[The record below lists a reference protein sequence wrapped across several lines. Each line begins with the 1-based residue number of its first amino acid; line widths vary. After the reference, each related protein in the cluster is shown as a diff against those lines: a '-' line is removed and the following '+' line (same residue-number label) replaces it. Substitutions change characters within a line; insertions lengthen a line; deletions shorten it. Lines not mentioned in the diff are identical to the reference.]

1 MKLKKWWVIA
11 LIMILPLLF
20 IMGNLKKKTIETAEN
35 NLKTINKYKNIK
47 RVALTFDDGPSS
59 ECTPRLLD
67 ILKKENVKATFFLV
81 GKNIKENEDIVIRMK
96 NEGHLIGNHTFN
108 HSQLTKLGFD
118 EAVEE
123 INTTNA
129 WITNISGYTPEY
141 IRPPFGSFTDELLS
155 ETSMSVVMW
164 NVDPLDWKYKN
175 KDIVTDK
182 ILKNV
187 KNGDIILMHDIFESR
202 LTVNLAPADTKK
214 AGTAYDLPILLS
226 ILAAAGEIDAP
237 PDNAL
242 FFGELS
248 LTGELR
254 PVCGALSMALA
265 ARDAGFKTVFVP
277 AMNAAEASY
286 ASGVTVFPIR
296 TLNELLGHLNGR
308 KPLTPCAPPP
318 RPEPQDDALDFAHVL
333 GQHAVKRALEIAAA
347 GGHNVLLS
355 GPPGSGKSMAAKR
368 FSTILPPLSDS
379 ERLEVIR
386 VWSAIGRGQEAVE
399 RAERPFRA
407 PHHNSSANAMAG
419 GSGAAGR
426 LPVPGE
432 ITLAHRGVLFLDEFP
447 EFRRDVLETL
457 RQPLEDGKVTISRV
471 AGQVTYPARFQL
483 IAAMNPCKCGWYGTE
498 RCTCTKAAVQQYLH
512 RLSGPLLDRIDLQ
525 VAVQPV
531 EYAALAARGQASEEH
546 SADIRA
552 RVLAARE
559 RQYARQGADVCNAA
573 IPPPQL
579 AEHCPLS
586 ADASRMFAAAFQRLG
601 LTARAHDRVL
611 RVARTIA
618 DLADS
623 SVIEAEHLAEALQY
637 RSLDRAAGS

>member
-1 MKLKKWWVIA
+1 
-11 LIMILPLLF
+11 
-20 IMGNLKKKTIETAEN
+20 
-35 NLKTINKYKNIK
+35 
-47 RVALTFDDGPSS
+47 
-59 ECTPRLLD
+59 
-67 ILKKENVKATFFLV
+67 
-81 GKNIKENEDIVIRMK
+81 
-96 NEGHLIGNHTFN
+96 
-108 HSQLTKLGFD
+108 
-118 EAVEE
+118 
-123 INTTNA
+123 
-129 WITNISGYTPEY
+129 
-141 IRPPFGSFTDELLS
+141 
-155 ETSMSVVMW
+155 
-164 NVDPLDWKYKN
+164 
-175 KDIVTDK
+175 
-182 ILKNV
+182 
-187 KNGDIILMHDIFESR
+187 
-202 LTVNLAPADTKK
+202 
-214 AGTAYDLPILLS
+214 
-226 ILAAAGEIDAP
+226 
-237 PDNAL
+237 
-242 FFGELS
+242 
-248 LTGELR
+248 
-254 PVCGALSMALA
+254 MALA

-286 ASGVTVFPIR
+286 ASGVTVFPIH
-296 TLNELLGHLNGR
+296 TLNELLGHLNSR

-318 RPEPQDDALDFAHVL
+318 RPKPQDDALDFAHVL

-457 RQPLEDGKVTISRV
+457 RQPLEDGRVTISRV

>member
-1 MKLKKWWVIA
+1 M
-11 LIMILPLLF
+11 
-20 IMGNLKKKTIETAEN
+20 TAT
-35 NLKTINKYKNIK
+35 LS
-47 RVALTFDDGPSS
+47 PSS
-59 ECTPRLLD
+59 ASSPAVFPGWMSSVCRPGAVSEAGER
-67 ILKKENVKATFFLV
+67 VRAAAKACA
-81 GKNIKENEDIVIRMK
+81 
-96 NEGHLIGNHTFN
+96 
-108 HSQLTKLGFD
+108 FD
-118 EAVEE
+118 WPV
-123 INTTNA
+123 
-129 WITNISGYTPEY
+129 
-141 IRPPFGSFTDELLS
+141 
-155 ETSMSVVMW
+155 
-164 NVDPLDWKYKN
+164 
-175 KDIVTDK
+175 
-182 ILKNV
+182 
-187 KNGDIILMHDIFESR
+187 SR

-254 PVCGALSMALA
+254 SVCGALSMALA

-286 ASGVTVFPIR
+286 ASGVTVFPIH

-426 LPVPGE
+426 LPCPGE

-457 RQPLEDGKVTISRV
+457 RQPLEDGRVTISRV

-559 RQYARQGADVCNAA
+559 RQYTRQGADVCNAA

>member
-1 MKLKKWWVIA
+1 M
-11 LIMILPLLF
+11 
-20 IMGNLKKKTIETAEN
+20 
-35 NLKTINKYKNIK
+35 
-47 RVALTFDDGPSS
+47 
-59 ECTPRLLD
+59 
-67 ILKKENVKATFFLV
+67 
-81 GKNIKENEDIVIRMK
+81 
-96 NEGHLIGNHTFN
+96 
-108 HSQLTKLGFD
+108 
-118 EAVEE
+118 
-123 INTTNA
+123 
-129 WITNISGYTPEY
+129 
-141 IRPPFGSFTDELLS
+141 
-155 ETSMSVVMW
+155 
-164 NVDPLDWKYKN
+164 
-175 KDIVTDK
+175 
-182 ILKNV
+182 
-187 KNGDIILMHDIFESR
+187 
-202 LTVNLAPADTKK
+202 
-214 AGTAYDLPILLS
+214 
-226 ILAAAGEIDAP
+226 
-237 PDNAL
+237 
-242 FFGELS
+242 
-248 LTGELR
+248 
-254 PVCGALSMALA
+254 
-265 ARDAGFKTVFVP
+265 
-277 AMNAAEASY
+277 
-286 ASGVTVFPIR
+286 
-296 TLNELLGHLNGR
+296 
-308 KPLTPCAPPP
+308 
-318 RPEPQDDALDFAHVL
+318 L

-457 RQPLEDGKVTISRV
+457 RQPLEDGRVTISRV

-531 EYAALAARGQASEEH
+531 EYAALAARGQTSEEH

-559 RQYARQGADVCNAA
+559 RQYARQGSDVCNAA

>member
-1 MKLKKWWVIA
+1 
-11 LIMILPLLF
+11 
-20 IMGNLKKKTIETAEN
+20 
-35 NLKTINKYKNIK
+35 
-47 RVALTFDDGPSS
+47 
-59 ECTPRLLD
+59 
-67 ILKKENVKATFFLV
+67 
-81 GKNIKENEDIVIRMK
+81 
-96 NEGHLIGNHTFN
+96 
-108 HSQLTKLGFD
+108 
-118 EAVEE
+118 
-123 INTTNA
+123 
-129 WITNISGYTPEY
+129 
-141 IRPPFGSFTDELLS
+141 
-155 ETSMSVVMW
+155 
-164 NVDPLDWKYKN
+164 
-175 KDIVTDK
+175 
-182 ILKNV
+182 
-187 KNGDIILMHDIFESR
+187 
-202 LTVNLAPADTKK
+202 
-214 AGTAYDLPILLS
+214 
-226 ILAAAGEIDAP
+226 
-237 PDNAL
+237 
-242 FFGELS
+242 
-248 LTGELR
+248 
-254 PVCGALSMALA
+254 MALA

-432 ITLAHRGVLFLDEFP
+432 ITLTHRGVLFLDEFP

-457 RQPLEDGKVTISRV
+457 RQPLEDGRVTISRV

>member
-1 MKLKKWWVIA
+1 MVS
-11 LIMILPLLF
+11 
-20 IMGNLKKKTIETAEN
+20 
-35 NLKTINKYKNIK
+35 
-47 RVALTFDDGPSS
+47 RVFSAGLSGIDG
-59 ECTPRLLD
+59 
-67 ILKKENVKATFFLV
+67 
-81 GKNIKENEDIVIRMK
+81 
-96 NEGHLIGNHTFN
+96 
-108 HSQLTKLGFD
+108 
-118 EAVEE
+118 
-123 INTTNA
+123 
-129 WITNISGYTPEY
+129 Y
-141 IRPPFGSFTDELLS
+141 
-155 ETSMSVVMW
+155 
-164 NVDPLDWKYKN
+164 
-175 KDIVTDK
+175 IVTVECF
-182 ILKNV
+182 L
-187 KNGDIILMHDIFESR
+187 
-202 LTVNLAPADTKK
+202 
-214 AGTAYDLPILLS
+214 
-226 ILAAAGEIDAP
+226 
-237 PDNAL
+237 
-242 FFGELS
+242 FGELS

-355 GPPGSGKSMAAKR
+355 GPPGSGKSMAAKC

-457 RQPLEDGKVTISRV
+457 RQPLEDGRVTISRV

-579 AEHCPLS
+579 AKHCPLS

>member
-1 MKLKKWWVIA
+1 
-11 LIMILPLLF
+11 
-20 IMGNLKKKTIETAEN
+20 
-35 NLKTINKYKNIK
+35 
-47 RVALTFDDGPSS
+47 
-59 ECTPRLLD
+59 
-67 ILKKENVKATFFLV
+67 
-81 GKNIKENEDIVIRMK
+81 
-96 NEGHLIGNHTFN
+96 
-108 HSQLTKLGFD
+108 
-118 EAVEE
+118 
-123 INTTNA
+123 
-129 WITNISGYTPEY
+129 
-141 IRPPFGSFTDELLS
+141 
-155 ETSMSVVMW
+155 
-164 NVDPLDWKYKN
+164 
-175 KDIVTDK
+175 
-182 ILKNV
+182 
-187 KNGDIILMHDIFESR
+187 
-202 LTVNLAPADTKK
+202 
-214 AGTAYDLPILLS
+214 
-226 ILAAAGEIDAP
+226 
-237 PDNAL
+237 
-242 FFGELS
+242 
-248 LTGELR
+248 
-254 PVCGALSMALA
+254 MALA

-318 RPEPQDDALDFAHVL
+318 RPKPQDDALDFAHVL

-457 RQPLEDGKVTISRV
+457 RQPLEDGRVTISRV

>member
-1 MKLKKWWVIA
+1 
-11 LIMILPLLF
+11 
-20 IMGNLKKKTIETAEN
+20 
-35 NLKTINKYKNIK
+35 
-47 RVALTFDDGPSS
+47 
-59 ECTPRLLD
+59 
-67 ILKKENVKATFFLV
+67 
-81 GKNIKENEDIVIRMK
+81 
-96 NEGHLIGNHTFN
+96 
-108 HSQLTKLGFD
+108 
-118 EAVEE
+118 
-123 INTTNA
+123 
-129 WITNISGYTPEY
+129 
-141 IRPPFGSFTDELLS
+141 
-155 ETSMSVVMW
+155 
-164 NVDPLDWKYKN
+164 
-175 KDIVTDK
+175 
-182 ILKNV
+182 
-187 KNGDIILMHDIFESR
+187 
-202 LTVNLAPADTKK
+202 
-214 AGTAYDLPILLS
+214 
-226 ILAAAGEIDAP
+226 
-237 PDNAL
+237 
-242 FFGELS
+242 
-248 LTGELR
+248 
-254 PVCGALSMALA
+254 MALA

-286 ASGVTVFPIR
+286 ASRVTVFPIR

-457 RQPLEDGKVTISRV
+457 RQPLEDGRVTISRV

-546 SADIRA
+546 SADIRV